1 MNVTKIYYEKET
13 LIVLSLDT
21 LSIQEG
27 RSGEGSRQEKV
38 EDHSI

>member
-21 LSIQEG
+21 LSIMPVVCTQDT
-27 RSGEGSRQEKV
+27 RIKNIV
-38 EDHSI
+38 H